1 MNAIE
6 KLLKL
11 DSNKL
16 QLPTKEVEVGRLSD
30 LTGEQFILELQAV
43 SAPETESI
51 RDMATKNN
59 EVDILEVRK
68 GLILAGVKEPNLRDE
83 TLRKHFS
90 SATPYD
96 LIDKLFLPGEIE
108 AIYDQI
114 SKLSGY
120 DDGAVAEVKN

>member
-16 QLPTKEVEVGRLSD
+16 QLPTKEVEVSRLSN
-30 LTGEQFILELQAV
+30 LTGEQYILKLKAV
-43 SAPETESI
+43 SASETESI
-51 RDMATKNN
+51 RDMATKNDD
-59 EVDILEVRK
+59 VDIAEVKK
-68 GLILAGVKEPNLRDE
+68 GIILAGVVEPNLRDE
-83 TLRKHFS
+83 TLKKHFS
-90 SATPYD
+90 AATPYD
-96 LIDKLFLPGEIE
+96 LIDKLFLPGEKE

-120 DDGAVAEVKN
+120 GEGAVAEVKN

>member
-11 DSNKL
+11 DVNKL
-16 QLPTKEVEVGRLSD
+16 QLPTKEVEVERLSK
-30 LTGEQFILELQAV
+30 LTGEQFILKLQAV

-51 RDMATKNN
+51 RDMATKND
-59 EVDILEVRK
+59 EVNIVEVRK
-68 GLILAGVKEPNLRDE
+68 GIILAGVKEPNLRDE
-83 TLRKHFS
+83 TLRKHFG

-108 AIYDQI
+108 AIYNQI
-114 SKLSGY
+114 SNLSGY

>member
-11 DSNKL
+11 DTNKL
-16 QLPTKEVEVGRLSD
+16 QLPTKKVEVERLSK
-30 LTGEQFILELQAV
+30 LTGGKFILKLQAV

-51 RDMATKNN
+51 RDMATKND
-59 EVDILEVRK
+59 EVNILEVRK
-68 GLILAGVKEPNLRDE
+68 GIILAGVKEPNLRDE
-83 TLRKHFS
+83 TLRKHFG